1 MSILIADI
9 LSMIYPWVKAIHIMA
24 VISWMAG
31 LFYLPRLFVY
41 HVEKVE
47 AGTET
52 DSLFQVMEVK
62 LLRFIM
68 NNAMIA
74 SWIAGILMVL
84 TPGVIDWSAVWPYA
98 KGGAVIAMTWFHMWL
113 AARRKDFERGEN
125 ALDGRRYRLMN
136 EVPTVLMIIIVVS
149 VVVRPF

>member
-1 MSILIADI
+1 MIADLLAI
-9 LSMIYPWVKAIHIMA
+9 VYPWVKAFHIMA

-41 HVEKVE
+41 HAERVQT
-47 AGTET
+47 GTET
-52 DSLFQVMEVK
+52 DELFQTMELK
-62 LLRFIM
+62 LLKFIM

-74 SWIAGILMVL
+74 AWIAGVIMAV

-98 KGGAVIAMTWFHMWL
+98 KLLSVIGMTWFHMWL

-125 ALDGRRYRLMN
+125 VLNGRRYRMMN
-136 EVPTVLMIIIVVS
+136 EVPTLLMIVIVVS
-149 VVVRPF
+149 VIVRPF

>member
-1 MSILIADI
+1 MISDF
-9 LSMIYPWVKAIHIMA
+9 LSLTYPWVKAVHIMA

-41 HVEKVE
+41 HAERVE
-47 AGTET
+47 TDSET
-52 DSLFQVMEVK
+52 DSLFQIMEMK

-74 SWIAGILMVL
+74 AWVAGLMMVL
-84 TPGVIDWSAVWPYA
+84 TPGVIDWSALWPYA
-98 KGGAVIAMTWFHMWL
+98 KGVAVIAMTWFHMWL

-125 ALDGRRYRLMN
+125 VLDGRRYRMMN
-136 EVPTVLMIIIVVS
+136 EVPTVLMLIIVVL
-149 VVVRPF
+149 VVVKPF

>member
-1 MSILIADI
+1 MIAD
-9 LSMIYPWVKAIHIMA
+9 LLALVYPWVKAFHIMA

-41 HVEKVE
+41 HAERVQT
-47 AGTET
+47 GTET
-52 DSLFQVMEVK
+52 DELFQTMELK
-62 LLRFIM
+62 LLKFIM

-74 SWIAGILMVL
+74 AWIAGFVMAI

-98 KGGAVIAMTWFHMWL
+98 KLLSVIGMTWFHMWL

-125 ALDGRRYRLMN
+125 VLNGRRYRMMN
-136 EVPTVLMIIIVVS
+136 EVPTLLMIVIVVS
-149 VVVRPF
+149 VIVRPF